1 MLHAAEQVN
10 GKVMWANMHLLFW
23 LSLVPFAS
31 GWMGENNFTTW
42 PVALYGAILFMNGV
56 AYYILERCL
65 IQLHGKNSILGKA
78 VGIDPKGIL
87 SVVIYLVAI
96 GLAFVNAWIS
106 LGLYAVV
113 AIIWIIPD
121 ARIEKKIKADAVN
134 NKN

>member
-1 MLHAAEQVN
+1 VGQYELA
-10 GKVMWANMHLLFW
+10 FW

-31 GWMGENNFTTW
+31 GWMGENSLTTW
-42 PVALYGAILFMNGV
+42 SVALYGLFLFMNGV

-65 IQLHGKNSILGKA
+65 IQLHCKNSVLGKA

-106 LGLYAVV
+106 LFLYALV
-113 AIIWIIPD
+113 AFIWIIPD
-121 ARIEKKIKADAVN
+121 SRIEKVVAVN
-134 NKN
+134 GRTKDEKHS